1 MEIVMMIVSNIIPRV
16 WGALQSHDPQDPNQ
30 SRSKPE
36 KVPVEGGPFV
46 SYLASSLVLYSRI
59 LTSIW
64 NDLPFRLLPGAL
76 VYSLF
81 HLQVDFWGQK
91 GNMILLAPWKWCKE
105 HNQITLIHI
114 VRTLLP
120 F

>member
-36 KVPVEGGPFV
+36 KVPVEGDPFV

-76 VYSLF
+76 VY
-81 HLQVDFWGQK
+81 FWGQK
-91 GNMILLAPWKWCKE
+91 GKMILLAPWKWCKE